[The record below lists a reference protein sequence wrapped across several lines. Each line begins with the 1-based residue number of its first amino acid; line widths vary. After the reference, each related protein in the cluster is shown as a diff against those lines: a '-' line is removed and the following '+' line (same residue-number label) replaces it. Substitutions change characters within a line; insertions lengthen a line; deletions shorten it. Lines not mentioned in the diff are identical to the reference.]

1 MKRRIKWLIAIVL
14 VLVLGLV
21 LLRTLNARKLA
32 RVSAQAAVPA
42 ASAALEL
49 ARSDVVTA
57 RTLDLTRTL
66 NLSGGLKAVNTAVV
80 KAKVAAELKTLTVRE
95 GDTVKAGQVIGQID
109 TTEADLRVRQAA
121 QTAESSR
128 AQLGIA
134 QRALEN
140 NRALVAQG
148 FISATGLE
156 TSVSNQAAAQASYE
170 AAVAAVGLARKSVA
184 DARLVAPISGMISQ
198 RLVQPG
204 ERVPIDGRIVE
215 IVDLSRI
222 ELEAAVAP
230 EDVAAVQVGQVA
242 RLRVDGIEAPVDAT
256 VARINPSTPAGTRA
270 VMVYVAL
277 RPQPGLR
284 QGLFAKGAVELQ
296 RKPALAVPVST
307 VRVDQPRPYVFT
319 VENGRIVQR
328 LVTLGV
334 RGDAV
339 IDGQREAAVEVT
351 DGLAEGAVVLR
362 GTVGAVRA
370 DTAVN
375 VAAASASASAP
386 AILPRAASAAR

>member
-1 MKRRIKWLIAIVL
+1 MKRRTKWLIAIVL
-14 VLVLGLV
+14 IVVLGLA
-21 LLRTLNARKLA
+21 LLRTLHARKLA
-32 RVSAQAAVPA
+32 RQASAAVPA
-42 ASAALEL
+42 AAAALEL

-184 DARLVAPISGMISQ
+184 DARLVAPISGLISQ

-242 RLRVDGIEAPVDAT
+242 RLRVDGIDAPVEAT
-256 VARINPSTPAGTRA
+256 VARINPSTQAGTRS
-270 VMVYVAL
+270 VMVYLAL
-277 RPQPGLR
+277 EPQPGLR
-284 QGLFAKGAVELQ
+284 QGLFAKGSVELQ

-307 VRVDQPRPYVFT
+307 VRVDQPRPYVFV
-319 VENGRIVQR
+319 VENGRIAQR

-339 IDGQREAAVEVT
+339 VDGQREAAVEIT
-351 DGLAEGAVVLR
+351 DGLADGAVVLR

-375 VAAASASASAP
+375 LATASSAAASAPAVAP
-386 AILPRAASAAR
+386 SAASAAR

>member
-14 VLVLGLV
+14 ILVLGLAV
-21 LLRTLNARKLA
+21 LRTLHARKLA
-32 RVSAQAAVPA
+32 RLSAAAPA

-80 KAKVAAELKTLTVRE
+80 KAKIAAELKTLTVRE

-109 TTEADLRVRQAA
+109 TTEADLRVQQAA

-184 DARLVAPISGMISQ
+184 DARLIAPISGLISQ

-230 EDVAAVQVGQVA
+230 EDVADVHVGQVA
-242 RLRVDGIEAPVDAT
+242 RLRVDGLSDLVEAT
-256 VARINPSTPAGTRA
+256 VARINPSTQAGTRS
-270 VMVYVAL
+270 VMVYLAL
-277 RPQPGLR
+277 KPQPGLR

-319 VENGRIVQR
+319 IENGRIVQR

-334 RGDAV
+334 RGDALV
-339 IDGQREAAVEVT
+339 DGQREASVEVT
-351 DGLAEGAVVLR
+351 DGLADGAVVLR
-362 GTVGAVRA
+362 STVGAVRA
-370 DTAVN
+370 DTAVILAAAAAPSP
-375 VAAASASASAP
+375 VALPSAASAV
-386 AILPRAASAAR
+386 R

>member
-14 VLVLGLV
+14 ILVLGLAV
-21 LLRTLNARKLA
+21 LRTLHARKLA
-32 RVSAQAAVPA
+32 RLSAAAPA

-49 ARSDVVTA
+49 ARNDVVTA

-80 KAKVAAELKTLTVRE
+80 KAKIAAELKSLTVRE

-109 TTEADLRVRQAA
+109 TTEADLRVQQAA

-156 TSVSNQAAAQASYE
+156 TSVSNHAAAQASYE

-184 DARLVAPISGMISQ
+184 DARLVAPISGLISQ

-230 EDVAAVQVGQVA
+230 EDVADVQVGQVA
-242 RLRVDGIEAPVDAT
+242 HLRVDGISGLVEAT
-256 VARINPSTPAGTRA
+256 VARINPSTQAGTRS
-270 VMVYVAL
+270 VMVYLAL
-277 RPQPGLR
+277 EPRPGLR

-334 RGDAV
+334 RGDALV
-339 IDGQREAAVEVT
+339 DGQREASVEVT
-351 DGLAEGAVVLR
+351 DGLADGAVVLR
-362 GTVGAVRA
+362 STVGAVRA
-370 DTAVN
+370 DTAVSLAA
-375 VAAASASASAP
+375 AAASAP
-386 AILPRAASAAR
+386 AAIPSAASAAR

>member
-80 KAKVAAELKTLTVRE
+80 KAKVAAELKSLTVRE

-256 VARINPSTPAGTRA
+256 VARINPSTQAGTRS

-351 DGLAEGAVVLR
+351 DGLADGAVVLR
-362 GTVGAVRA
+362 STVGAVRA

>member
-14 VLVLGLV
+14 ILVLGLAV
-21 LLRTLNARKLA
+21 LRTLHARKLA
-32 RVSAQAAVPA
+32 RLSAAAPA

-80 KAKVAAELKTLTVRE
+80 KAKVAAELKTLSVRE
-95 GDTVKAGQVIGQID
+95 GDSVKAGQVIGQID
-109 TTEADLRVRQAA
+109 TTEADLRVQQAA

-230 EDVAAVQVGQVA
+230 EDVADVQVGQVA
-242 RLRVDGIEAPVDAT
+242 RLRVDGFPEPVEAT
-256 VARINPSTPAGTRA
+256 VARINPSTQAGTRS

-277 RPQPGLR
+277 KPQPGLR

-334 RGDAV
+334 RGDALV
-339 IDGQREAAVEVT
+339 DGQREASVEIT
-351 DGLAEGAVVLR
+351 DGLADGAVVLR
-362 GTVGAVRA
+362 STVGAVRA

-375 VAAASASASAP
+375 VAAASASAP
-386 AILPRAASAAR
+386 AIAPPAASAAR

>member
-1 MKRRIKWLIAIVL
+1 MKRRIKWSIAIVL
-14 VLVLGLV
+14 ILVLGLI

-66 NLSGGLKAVNTAVV
+66 NLSGGLKAVNTAIV

-95 GDTVKAGQVIGQID
+95 GDSVKAGQVIGQID

-156 TSVSNQAAAQASYE
+156 TSVSNHAAAQASYE

-184 DARLVAPISGMISQ
+184 DARLVAPISGLISQ

-230 EDVAAVQVGQVA
+230 EDVADVQVGQVA
-242 RLRVDGIEAPVDAT
+242 RLRVDGLSDPVEAT
-256 VARINPSTPAGTRA
+256 VARINPSTQAGTRS

-277 RPQPGLR
+277 KPQPGLR
-284 QGLFAKGAVELQ
+284 QGLFAKGTVELQ
-296 RKPALAVPVST
+296 RKPALAVPVSA

-351 DGLAEGAVVLR
+351 DGLADGAVVLR
-362 GTVGAVRA
+362 STVGAVRA
-370 DTAVN
+370 DTAVT
-375 VAAASASASAP
+375 VAAAPASAAAIAP
-386 AILPRAASAAR
+386 PAASAAR

>member
-14 VLVLGLV
+14 ILVLGLAV
-21 LLRTLNARKLA
+21 LRTLHARKLA
-32 RVSAQAAVPA
+32 RLSAAAPA

-49 ARSDVVTA
+49 ARNDVVTA

-80 KAKVAAELKTLTVRE
+80 KAKIAAELKSLTVRE

-109 TTEADLRVRQAA
+109 TTEADLRVQQAA

-156 TSVSNQAAAQASYE
+156 TSVSNHAAAQASYE

-184 DARLVAPISGMISQ
+184 DARLVAPISGLISQ

-230 EDVAAVQVGQVA
+230 EDVADVQVGQVA
-242 RLRVDGIEAPVDAT
+242 HLRVDGISGLVEAK
-256 VARINPSTPAGTRA
+256 VARINPSTQAGTRS
-270 VMVYVAL
+270 VMVYLAL
-277 RPQPGLR
+277 EPRPGLR

-296 RKPALAVPVST
+296 RRPALAVPVST

-334 RGDAV
+334 RGDALV
-339 IDGQREAAVEVT
+339 DGQREASVEVT
-351 DGLAEGAVVLR
+351 DGLADGAVVLR
-362 GTVGAVRA
+362 STVGAVRA
-370 DTAVN
+370 DTAVSLAA
-375 VAAASASASAP
+375 AAASAP
-386 AILPRAASAAR
+386 AAIPSAASAAR

>member
-1 MKRRIKWLIAIVL
+1 MKRRIKWFIAIVL
-14 VLVLGLV
+14 ILVLGLAV
-21 LLRTLNARKLA
+21 LRTLHARKLA
-32 RVSAQAAVPA
+32 RLSAAAPA

-80 KAKVAAELKTLTVRE
+80 KAKIAAELKTLTVRE

-109 TTEADLRVRQAA
+109 TTEADLRVQQAA

-184 DARLVAPISGMISQ
+184 DARLVAPISGLISQ

-230 EDVAAVQVGQVA
+230 EDVADVHVGQVA
-242 RLRVDGIEAPVDAT
+242 RLRVDGLSDLVEAT
-256 VARINPSTPAGTRA
+256 VARINPSTQAGTRS
-270 VMVYVAL
+270 VMVYLAL
-277 RPQPGLR
+277 KPQPGLR

-319 VENGRIVQR
+319 IENGRIVQR

-334 RGDAV
+334 RGDALV
-339 IDGQREAAVEVT
+339 DGQREASVEVT
-351 DGLAEGAVVLR
+351 DGLADGAVVLR
-362 GTVGAVRA
+362 STVGAVRA
-370 DTAVN
+370 DTAVSLAA
-375 VAAASASASAP
+375 AAASAPAAP
-386 AILPRAASAAR
+386 PSAASAAR

>member
-14 VLVLGLV
+14 ILVLGLA
-21 LLRTLNARKLA
+21 LLRTLHARKLA
-32 RVSAQAAVPA
+32 RLASAPAPA

-57 RTLDLTRTL
+57 RTIDLTRTL

-184 DARLVAPISGMISQ
+184 DARLVAPIAGMISQ

-242 RLRVDGIEAPVDAT
+242 RLRVDGFTEPVEAT
-256 VARINPSTPAGTRA
+256 VARINPSTQAGTRS
-270 VMVYVAL
+270 VMVYLAL
-277 RPQPGLR
+277 KPQPGLR

-307 VRVDQPRPYVFT
+307 VRVDQPRPYVF
-319 VENGRIVQR
+319 VVDNGRIAQR

-339 IDGQREAAVEVT
+339 IDGQREAAVEIT
-351 DGLAEGAVVLR
+351 DGLADGAVVLR

-375 VAAASASASAP
+375 VAAATTASAP
-386 AILPRAASAAR
+386 AVAPSAASAAR

>member
-14 VLVLGLV
+14 ILVLGLAV
-21 LLRTLNARKLA
+21 LRTLHARKLA
-32 RVSAQAAVPA
+32 RLSAAAPA

-49 ARSDVVTA
+49 ARNDVVTA

-80 KAKVAAELKTLTVRE
+80 KAKIAAELKSLTVRE

-109 TTEADLRVRQAA
+109 TTEADLRVQQAA

-156 TSVSNQAAAQASYE
+156 TSVSNHAAAQASYE

-184 DARLVAPISGMISQ
+184 DARLVAPISGLISQ
-198 RLVQPG
+198 RMVQPG

-230 EDVAAVQVGQVA
+230 EDVADVQVGQVA
-242 RLRVDGIEAPVDAT
+242 RLRVDGLSDLVEAT
-256 VARINPSTPAGTRA
+256 VARINPSTQAGTRS
-270 VMVYVAL
+270 VMVYLAL
-277 RPQPGLR
+277 KPHPGLR

-334 RGDAV
+334 RGDALV
-339 IDGQREAAVEVT
+339 DGQREASVEVT
-351 DGLAEGAVVLR
+351 DGLADGAVVLR
-362 GTVGAVRA
+362 STVGAVRA
-370 DTAVN
+370 DTAVSL
-375 VAAASASASAP
+375 AATAASAP
-386 AILPRAASAAR
+386 AAIPSAASAAR

>member
-14 VLVLGLV
+14 ILVLGLAV
-21 LLRTLNARKLA
+21 LRTLHARKLA
-32 RVSAQAAVPA
+32 RLSAAAPA

-80 KAKVAAELKTLTVRE
+80 KAKVAAELKTLSVRE
-95 GDTVKAGQVIGQID
+95 GDAVKAGQVIGQID
-109 TTEADLRVRQAA
+109 TTEADLRVQQAA

-230 EDVAAVQVGQVA
+230 EDVADVQVGQVA
-242 RLRVDGIEAPVDAT
+242 RLRVDGFSEPVEAT
-256 VARINPSTPAGTRA
+256 VARINPSTQAGTRS

-277 RPQPGLR
+277 KPQPGLR

-334 RGDAV
+334 RGDALV
-339 IDGQREAAVEVT
+339 DGQREASVEIT
-351 DGLAEGAVVLR
+351 DGLADGAVVLR
-362 GTVGAVRA
+362 STVGAVRA
-370 DTAVN
+370 DTAVS
-375 VAAASASASAP
+375 VAAASASAP
-386 AILPRAASAAR
+386 AIAPPAASAAR

>member
-1 MKRRIKWLIAIVL
+1 MKRRIKWSIAIVL
-14 VLVLGLV
+14 ILVLGLI

-66 NLSGGLKAVNTAVV
+66 NLSGGLKAVNTAIV

-95 GDTVKAGQVIGQID
+95 GDSVKAGQVIGQID

-156 TSVSNQAAAQASYE
+156 TSVSNHAAAQASYE

-184 DARLVAPISGMISQ
+184 DARLVAPISGLISQ

-230 EDVAAVQVGQVA
+230 EDVADVQVGQVA
-242 RLRVDGIEAPVDAT
+242 RLRVDGLSDPVEAT
-256 VARINPSTPAGTRA
+256 VARINPSTQAGTRS

-277 RPQPGLR
+277 KPQPGLR
-284 QGLFAKGAVELQ
+284 QGLFAKGTVELQ
-296 RKPALAVPVST
+296 RKPALAVPVSA

-351 DGLAEGAVVLR
+351 DGLAVGAVVLR
-362 GTVGAVRA
+362 STVGAVRGGA
-370 DTAVN
+370 AVS
-375 VAAASASASAP
+375 VAAAPASAAAIAP
-386 AILPRAASAAR
+386 PAASAAR